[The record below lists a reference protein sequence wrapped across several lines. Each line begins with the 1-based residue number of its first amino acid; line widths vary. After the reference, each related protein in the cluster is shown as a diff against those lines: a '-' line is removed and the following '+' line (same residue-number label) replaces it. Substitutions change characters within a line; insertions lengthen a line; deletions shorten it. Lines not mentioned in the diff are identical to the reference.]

1 MEVEGAGEITPMPSP
16 SPDDQNGEAVVS
28 EGGDTGGAGTVETP
42 MDEIKNEDTSI
53 AEVINLAEAELAK
66 AEPTAD
72 LDVDFFIGEARKSSE
87 TQQESAFN
95 TFILQFVTAHDQ
107 ALRMSRNDSVS
118 LELNLTES
126 EVQSLVNRFDSG

>member
-16 SPDDQNGEAVVS
+16 SPDDQNYEPVVS

-42 MDEIKNEDTSI
+42 MEEVKTEDTSI

-118 LELNLTES
+118 LELNLTEA